1 MDTHLR
7 QAFELLLADA
17 VNAFVERTV
26 YRCGG
31 PEAALERLRSD
42 PDGEGVWRSEFVS
55 AVFSE
60 QLLDTPSAGCF
71 VLDALERRTVP
82 ADPGGTVADVVGR
95 LARAAF
101 TDVLTA
107 RADQQLQRDLA
118 FQG

>member
-17 VNAFVERTV
+17 VNAFVERTT

-31 PEAALERLRSD
+31 PEQALARLRAD
-42 PDGEGVWRSEFVS
+42 PEGDGVWRAEFVS

-60 QLLDTPSAGCF
+60 QLLESTSAACF
-71 VLDALERRTVP
+71 VLDALERREVP
-82 ADPGGTVADVVGR
+82 ADPGGPVSEVVAR

-107 RADQQLQRDLA
+107 RADQQLQRELS
-118 FQG
+118 F